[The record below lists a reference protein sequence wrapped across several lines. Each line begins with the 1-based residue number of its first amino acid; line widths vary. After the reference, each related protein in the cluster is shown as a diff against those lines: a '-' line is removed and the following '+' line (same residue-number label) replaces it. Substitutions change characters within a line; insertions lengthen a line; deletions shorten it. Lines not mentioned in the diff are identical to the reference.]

1 MVVLR
6 SVQAEN
12 ITSCN
17 GVIHLPAGHHTLVVR
32 NLSWSPGEDCGDCQ
46 IVGEPGAVLDTPV
59 ACIGGKG
66 GDGRRMRG
74 HLTLN
79 GSLVVQ
85 GHRQSLLY
93 GDDVAVSGGLLI
105 HGNISIK
112 DCGIVTSYPV
122 SGYEA
127 GRPLEIVGPQSGEN
141 MVSITNSSLSI
152 VPFVTISNGAR
163 VTFSDFS
170 YVADRDPNNLDI
182 RNSSVI
188 FERGS
193 IWALHNHYLFQD
205 STIIASNTSFGSG
218 DGHFI
223 ASNSVLNFTNSTVNL
238 GNTLNHGYQGGSIDI
253 SNCSVDVT
261 CGSDP
266 YSIEGPVFSSTG
278 GSMAINDSIV
288 RFAQCS
294 CHLDQAISLSRP
306 NVRLGQDH
314 TLSFRKSSVT
324 FSMCQ
329 ANRAS
334 SKADPVVVVV

>member
-17 GVIHLPAGHHTLVVR
+17 GVIHLPAGHHTLVVG
-32 NLSWSPGEDCGDCQ
+32 NLDWSHGEDCGDCQ
-46 IVGEPGAVLDTPV
+46 IVGEPGTVLDAPV
-59 ACIGGKG
+59 TCIGGKG

-85 GHRQSLLY
+85 GHSQSQLY
-93 GDDVAVSGGLLI
+93 GKGVAVSGGLLI

-112 DCGIVTSYPV
+112 DCGIGTSYP
-122 SGYEA
+122 EA
-127 GRPLEIVGPQSGEN
+127 VGWPLEEKPGWPLEIVGPQSGEN
-141 MVSITNSSLSI
+141 MVSITNSSLSL

-170 YVADRDPNNLDI
+170 YVDYRSNNLDI

-205 STIIASNTSFGSG
+205 STIIASNTSFRSG

-223 ASNSVLNFTNSTVNL
+223 ASNSVLNFTHSTVHL
-238 GNTLNHGYQGGSIDI
+238 GNTLKHGYQGGSIDI

-261 CGSDP
+261 CGSDQ
-266 YSIEGPVFSSTG
+266 GPVFSSTG

-294 CHLDQAISLSRP
+294 CHLDQAISLSRA
-306 NVRLGQDH
+306 NAWLGQDH